1 MKDSNEQIRF
11 PARQRWSDAEWISVF
26 AICGAHKWFAVI
38 LVFSI
43 ITNAI
48 ISVSIIIINGRSI
61 SIVLYAKSLLV

>member
-11 PARQRWSDAEWISVF
+11 PAGQRRSDAEWISVF
-26 AICGAHKWFAVI
+26 AICGAHTWFTVI